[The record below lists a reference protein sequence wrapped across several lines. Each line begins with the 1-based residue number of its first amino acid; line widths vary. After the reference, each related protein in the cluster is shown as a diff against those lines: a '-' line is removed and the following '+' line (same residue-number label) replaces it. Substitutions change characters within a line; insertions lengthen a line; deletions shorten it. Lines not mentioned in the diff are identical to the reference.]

1 MKARLP
7 INLIAMAA
15 LAVATFSCKKPDAAA
30 DQATKAA
37 VEIERLAMIL
47 ESPDRQKWQMPE
59 KVMLELKLKNG
70 DIVADIGAG
79 TGYFSRRFAEKVSP
93 KGLSIGY
100 DINPAMVEFMQ
111 RDANNRNLT
120 ANYKAHLIPSR
131 NPVLEKKYYDL
142 IFFCNTYQYLEN
154 RAAYFKSLAENL
166 KPKGRVVVIDFTKL
180 DKTDEESGEVPENLV
195 DKDTVKREFKGA
207 GFKLKR
213 DLKFLPSQYFLEFAR
228 E

>member
-1 MKARLP
+1 MKTRTIHIYLA
-7 INLIAMAA
+7 IFFSLILLFCNKAD
-15 LAVATFSCKKPDAAA
+15 PAA
-30 DQATKAA
+30 DQNAKAVA
-37 VEIERLAMIL
+37 DIERLAAIL

-59 KVMLELKLKNG
+59 KVIAELKLKNG

-79 TGYFSRRFAEKVSP
+79 TGYFARRFAEKVSP

-111 RDANNRNLT
+111 RDANNRSL
-120 ANYKAHLIPSR
+120 AENYKAHLIPSR
-131 NPVLEKKYYDL
+131 NPILEKKYYNL

-166 KPKGRVVVIDFTKL
+166 KPKGRIVVIDFMKL

-195 DKDTVKREFKGA
+195 DKETVKHEFKKA
-207 GFKLKR
+207 GYKMKR
-213 DLKFLPSQYFLEFAR
+213 DLKFLPSQYFLEFTPQ
-228 E
+228 